1 MRTSI
6 TRVAVAAAAA
16 LSVLGT
22 TAATA
27 AGSASRAAARAPAMA
42 ASGAAAVPGAQL
54 WVRRYDSWS
63 RIPRN
68 STDVARSVAVSPD
81 GATVFVTGYRHA
93 WPGSDF
99 ATIAYNAATGARLW
113 IQRYNGPGNGQDQ
126 AASGAA
132 STRGGTTFVAGSS
145 GGAGPNSDY
154 ATIAYD
160 AVTGAQLWVQRYNG
174 PGNFADDV
182 GKLVVSPGGGAVF
195 VTGFSYGGSSG
206 YDYATIAYNAATGAQ
221 QWVQRYNG
229 PAGNLDDLAA
239 AAAVSPGGGTAVLT
253 GSSAGVNSGYD
264 YATVAYNA
272 ATGAQRWVHRY
283 NRPANAHDLAH

>member
-1 MRTSI
+1 
-6 TRVAVAAAAA
+6 
-16 LSVLGT
+16 
-22 TAATA
+22 
-27 AGSASRAAARAPAMA
+27 
-42 ASGAAAVPGAQL
+42 
-54 WVRRYDSWS
+54 
-63 RIPRN
+63 
-68 STDVARSVAVSPD
+68 
-81 GATVFVTGYRHA
+81 
-93 WPGSDF
+93 
-99 ATIAYNAATGARLW
+99 

-126 AASGAA
+126 AASVAV
-132 STRGGTTFVAGSS
+132 SPTGGTVFVTGSSAGAGS
-145 GGAGPNSDY
+145 NDDY

-239 AAAVSPGGGTAVLT
+239 AAAAVSPSGGTVFVT
-253 GSSAGVNSGYD
+253 GSSAGVNSG
-264 YATVAYNA
+264 
-272 ATGAQRWVHRY
+272 
-283 NRPANAHDLAH
+283 